1 MGYNN
6 ISPRKTG
13 FKQVKTVKTFNIP
26 SQTEVL
32 KHFTNAIADIRYI
45 KECAQKTSAYS
56 CLLRSSV
63 VMVCSAFDLYL
74 HELFYMSFFFMR
86 NGQINHPS
94 YEFNE
99 FKKQYSQDIID
110 NNSRF
115 YTKLMKE
122 YGYITMS
129 NPNKFVE
136 ALDHMGITQKEEIY
150 ISVLK
155 KKGIIIIPEE
165 SEEKLKQEMRSFYL
179 RRNLIA
185 HSYDYDLPGGQEEI
199 NDEFVTEYVELLSN
213 IVDALAEYIN
223 REWS

>member
-1 MGYNN
+1 
-6 ISPRKTG
+6 
-13 FKQVKTVKTFNIP
+13 
-26 SQTEVL
+26 
-32 KHFTNAIADIRYI
+32 
-45 KECAQKTSAYS
+45 
-56 CLLRSSV
+56 
-63 VMVCSAFDLYL
+63 
-74 HELFYMSFFFMR
+74 
-86 NGQINHPS
+86 
-94 YEFNE
+94 
-99 FKKQYSQDIID
+99 
-110 NNSRF
+110 
-115 YTKLMKE
+115 
-122 YGYITMS
+122 MS